1 MDEHLLRFK
10 KDTNYVLIDCETE
23 NLCLH
28 SMNNLPWQIGMIKAK
43 GENKVDE
50 QDLWLSWDRE
60 IDVSEGA
67 AKVTHFNFKNYKKRA
82 KDAKKL
88 FPIMRDWLD
97 NADYIIGHNILGFD
111 IYLLKDYYNY
121 MGLDYKHLLPKI
133 IDTNCIA
140 KGIKYGFKFNARESF
155 ISYQY
160 KVLHTYKKGFK
171 TNLRALGEEF
181 EIDFDP
187 DKLHEALYDLELNLK
202 VWNRL
207 KCMIEL

>member
-1 MDEHLLRFK
+1 MSI
-10 KDTNYVLIDCETE
+10 VLSVQSVQSVQSVEKTGADSVVTPI
-23 NLCLH
+23 NQAAGQQALIF
-28 SMNNLPWQIGMIKAK
+28 SAMAVRPLP
-43 GENKVDE
+43 
-50 QDLWLSWDRE
+50 
-60 IDVSEGA
+60 
-67 AKVTHFNFKNYKKRA
+67 
-82 KDAKKL
+82 
-88 FPIMRDWLD
+88 RDWL
-97 NADYIIGHNILGFD
+97 
-111 IYLLKDYYNY
+111 
-121 MGLDYKHLLPKI
+121 
-133 IDTNCIA
+133 
-140 KGIKYGFKFNARESF
+140 KYGFKFNARESF